1 MAAPHLELLQSDDH
15 RRYVLDSPAEIARHL
30 GQLRDRGT
38 FLSLHAGGQTLERP
52 AVLMDV
58 GNQEIILDCD
68 SATIDRLSGRTDIA
82 VSTSLDQVRIQFD
95 AARPRRAMRG
105 GNAALAADLPQSML
119 RLQRRSFF
127 RLTTP
132 RQPALLCQ
140 LALDRECNQWVE
152 TRILDISVGGLAI
165 VAPPLELPLQAN
177 MLFPSCRFT
186 LPDGRIDAA
195 LRVRNLF
202 QISMPGAGRVLRAG
216 CQFEALSGPMGNAL
230 QRYILNIERSRRAR

>member
-15 RRYVLDSPAEIARHL
+15 RRYVLDSPAEIARYL
-30 GQLRDRGT
+30 SQLRDRGT
-38 FLSLHAGGQTLERP
+38 FLSLHAGGQALARP
-52 AVLMDV
+52 AVLLATGDD
-58 GNQEIILDCD
+58 EIILDCEP
-68 SATIDRLSGRTDIA
+68 AAIDQLAGRADAA

-95 AARPRRAMRG
+95 AARPRRIMRDG
-105 GNAALAADLPQSML
+105 SPALAADLPQSML

-140 LALDRECNQWVE
+140 LALDRERNYWVE
-152 TRILDISVGGLAI
+152 TQILDISVGGLAI
-165 VAPPLELPLQAN
+165 VAPPLEHPFQVN
-177 MLFPSCRFT
+177 MLFPSCQLA
-186 LPDGRIDAA
+186 LPDGKIDAA

-202 QISMPGAGRVLRAG
+202 QVTMPGSGRVLRAG